1 MLLDTGCF
9 DALTQ
14 GFGRLDLAA
23 MSVETTKCSTDQCER
38 HALLFVSIRELEYVA
53 MVPFMAARIPDS
65 WVGIYR
71 PFCSVCFC
79 SFHQRLGKAKF
90 ARVGARK

>member
-65 WVGIYR
+65 WDGIYR
-71 PFCSVCFC
+71 PFCCVCFC
-79 SFHQRLGKAKF
+79 SLQKNQGMFKLTA
-90 ARVGARK
+90 VGH